1 MVMVSGTVAAFTVK
15 VLLLLTPLEV
25 AVIVVL
31 AALTP
36 VASPLALMVAAAV
49 LEETHVD

>member
-1 MVMVSGTVAAFTVK
+1 MVSGAVGAFTVRV
-15 VLLLLTPLEV
+15 VLLFNPLEV

-36 VASPLALMVAAAV
+36 VASPLVLMVAAAV
-49 LEETHVD
+49 LEDTHVD